1 MAQKTSF
8 FNWGLSRSWL
18 KRCWPLWTTYLAAWL
33 IALPQSVPELR
44 RYSDILSYT
53 VNVNTNVV
61 RLGQNMAEM
70 SIFAGIIA
78 AMLMYSY
85 MYSSRSC
92 GMMNAL
98 PVRRETVFTTA
109 FITGLVPFIVAD
121 VIVIA
126 AAWAVYARTGVVE
139 TKNIFLALGFAV
151 MGNIAFYGF
160 AAFCAVLTGSLVV
173 LPVVY
178 LVLGCAAAVVEL
190 GVQSVLGSLIYGFS
204 AGRSC
209 GTALSPIIAVIDNV
223 SVGQETVYTM
233 EGRYELTGDLIV
245 NGTALMAAYCAA
257 GLILA
262 VCALFIYRRRDMER
276 AGDVV
281 AIPVLKPIFKYCM
294 TFGCAIVLAISPEL
308 FGSGYTV
315 RSAAATA
322 LVVLA
327 MLLGGAF
334 VGYFV
339 SEMLMQKTLSVF
351 RGKWRGF
358 VVSCAVIIVLTLG
371 AELDVTGYE
380 RRTPDPADVESVS
393 FTYYGTDEKI
403 RQPENIAGI
412 VAFHEEVIAQKDI
425 NESAEDTQWLSI
437 EYTLRSGKE
446 MKRVYNIADDAEN
459 RADPDSNVRRLAAVL
474 NTQEAVDYR
483 IDFAHGRAVTPA
495 DVDYAVISGGYM
507 DEDGE
512 WKNVS
517 AELTADEAARFYNEC
532 VVPDSKD
539 SHMGY
544 MWTVLD
550 EEYFDTE
557 SYLGFDLQLRMVRG
571 SIYDF
576 TGMDSTYITIPI
588 DAARCTAWIEENT
601 DLPLMTLRESDPES
615 AAEQLTRTVPTTE
628 TAIGVI
634 GGADGPTAIFVK

>member
-8 FNWGLSRSWL
+8 FNRGLSRSWL

-44 RYSDILSYT
+44 RYSDMLSYT

-160 AAFCAVLTGSLVV
+160 ATFCAVLTGSLVV
-173 LPVVY
+173 LPAVY

-204 AGRSC
+204 AGRSY
-209 GTALSPIIAVIDNV
+209 GTVLSPIIAVIDNV
-223 SVGQETVYTM
+223 SVAQETVYTM
-233 EGRYELTGDLIV
+233 EGRYELTGELIV

-308 FGSGYTV
+308 FGSDYTV

-358 VVSCAVIIVLTLG
+358 VVSCAIIIVLTLG
-371 AELDVTGYE
+371 AEMDVTGYE
-380 RRTPDPADVESVS
+380 RRTLDPADVESVS

-483 IDFAHGRAVTPA
+483 IDFTHGRAVTPA

-576 TGMDSTYITIPI
+576 SGLDNTYIIIPI

-601 DLPLMTLRESDPES
+601 DLTLMTLRESDPTS
-615 AAEQLTRTVPTTE
+615 AEEQLARTVPTTE

>member
-1 MAQKTSF
+1 M
-8 FNWGLSRSWL
+8 
-18 KRCWPLWTTYLAAWL
+18 
-33 IALPQSVPELR
+33 
-44 RYSDILSYT
+44 
-53 VNVNTNVV
+53 
-61 RLGQNMAEM
+61 
-70 SIFAGIIA
+70 
-78 AMLMYSY
+78 
-85 MYSSRSC
+85 
-92 GMMNAL
+92 
-98 PVRRETVFTTA
+98 
-109 FITGLVPFIVAD
+109 
-121 VIVIA
+121 
-126 AAWAVYARTGVVE
+126 
-139 TKNIFLALGFAV
+139 
-151 MGNIAFYGF
+151 
-160 AAFCAVLTGSLVV
+160 
-173 LPVVY
+173 
-178 LVLGCAAAVVEL
+178 
-190 GVQSVLGSLIYGFS
+190 IYGFS

-371 AELDVTGYE
+371 AEMDVTGYE

-446 MKRVYNIADDAEN
+446 MKRVYNIADDAED

-517 AELTADEAARFYNEC
+517 AELTADETARFYNEC

-557 SYLGFDLQLRMVRG
+557 SYLGFDLQLRRVRG

>member
-98 PVRRETVFTTA
+98 PVRRETVFATA

-173 LPVVY
+173 LPAVY

-371 AELDVTGYE
+371 AEMDVTGYE

-483 IDFAHGRAVTPA
+483 IDFTHGRAVTPA

>member
-98 PVRRETVFTTA
+98 PVRRETAFTTA
-109 FITGLVPFIVAD
+109 FITGLVPFLIAD

-160 AAFCAVLTGSLVV
+160 ATFCAVLTGSLVV
-173 LPVVY
+173 LPAVY

-204 AGRSC
+204 AGRSY
-209 GTALSPIIAVIDNV
+209 GTVLSPIIAVIDNV
-223 SVGQETVYTM
+223 SVAQETVYTM
-233 EGRYELTGDLIV
+233 EGRYELTGELIV

-358 VVSCAVIIVLTLG
+358 VVSCAIIIVLTLG

-380 RRTPDPADVESVS
+380 RRTPDPADVESVCL
-393 FTYYGTDEKI
+393 TYYGTEMKI

-412 VAFHEEVIAQKDI
+412 VTFHEEVIAQKDE
-425 NESAEDTQWLSI
+425 NEGAEDTQWMSI

-483 IDFAHGRAVTPA
+483 IDFTHGRAVTPA

-576 TGMDSTYITIPI
+576 SGLDSTYIIIPI

-601 DLPLMTLRESDPES
+601 DLTLMTLRESDPTS
-615 AAEQLTRTVPTTE
+615 AEEQLARTVPTTE

>member
-44 RYSDILSYT
+44 RYSDMLSYT

-109 FITGLVPFIVAD
+109 FITGLAPFIVAD

-173 LPVVY
+173 LPAVY

-204 AGRSC
+204 AGRSY
-209 GTALSPIIAVIDNV
+209 GTVLSPIIAVIDNV

-233 EGRYELTGDLIV
+233 EGRYELTGELIV

-262 VCALFIYRRRDMER
+262 VCALFIYRRRDMEH

-380 RRTPDPADVESVS
+380 RRTPDPADVESVCL
-393 FTYYGTDEKI
+393 TYYGTEMKI
-403 RQPENIAGI
+403 RQPENTAGI
-412 VAFHEEVIAQKDI
+412 VSFHEEVIAQKDE
-425 NESAEDTQWLSI
+425 NEGAEDTQWLSI

-459 RADPDSNVRRLAAVL
+459 KVDPDSNVRRLAAVL

-483 IDFAHGRAVTPA
+483 IDFAHGRAVTPS

>member
-109 FITGLVPFIVAD
+109 FITGLVPFLIAD

-160 AAFCAVLTGSLVV
+160 ATFCAVLTGSLVV
-173 LPVVY
+173 LPAVY

-204 AGRSC
+204 AGRSY
-209 GTALSPIIAVIDNV
+209 GTVLSPIIAVIDNV

-371 AELDVTGYE
+371 AEMDVTGYE

-425 NESAEDTQWLSI
+425 NESI

-446 MKRVYNIADDAEN
+446 MKRVYNIADDAED

-517 AELTADEAARFYNEC
+517 AELTADETARFYNEC

-557 SYLGFDLQLRMVRG
+557 SYLGFDLQLRRVRG